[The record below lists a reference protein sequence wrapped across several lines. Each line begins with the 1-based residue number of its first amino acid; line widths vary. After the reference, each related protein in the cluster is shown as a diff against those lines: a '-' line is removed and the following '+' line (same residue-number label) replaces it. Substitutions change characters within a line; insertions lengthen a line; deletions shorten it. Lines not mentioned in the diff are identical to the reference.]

1 MRHGAVKL
9 PGELLRDAR
18 GFTLIEIIVAMV
30 IVAMAM
36 ALVAP
41 AIDSGMRAR
50 EVRSAV
56 REVSG
61 TFKSLQTEAIR
72 TGRSQS
78 VLISIEENSMKIE
91 GRGRSVEFGDVAILR
106 DLEGGE
112 FGPLGRSRVRFHPNG
127 STSGVALLI
136 GDRENPAELGYVIAV
151 DPLIGHVRVLDE
163 ER

>member
-1 MRHGAVKL
+1 MIA
-9 PGELLRDAR
+9 LRQPMSDAR

-41 AIDSGMRAR
+41 AIDSGLRAR

-56 REVSG
+56 RSVSG

-78 VLISIEENSMKIE
+78 VLISVEENAMEVEGHDRVIE
-91 GRGRSVEFGDVAILR
+91 LGDAVALR
-106 DLEGGE
+106 AMQGGE
-112 FGPLGRSRVRFHPNG
+112 YGPAGLSRVRFHPNG
-127 STSGVALLI
+127 STSGVALLV
-136 GDRENPAELGYVIAV
+136 GDRENPAELGYVISV
-151 DPLIGHVRVLDE
+151 DPLVGHVSVLDE